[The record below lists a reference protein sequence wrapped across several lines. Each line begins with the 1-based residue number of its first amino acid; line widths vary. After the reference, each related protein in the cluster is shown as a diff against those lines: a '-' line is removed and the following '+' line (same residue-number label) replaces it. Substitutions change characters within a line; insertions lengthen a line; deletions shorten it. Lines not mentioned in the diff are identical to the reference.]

1 MQNHRRPKY
10 FIDLSDMATQHQAI
24 MCSAFNGIPEDII
37 EYIMLHLT
45 QYGDL
50 QSCSLTCKLWHRLA
64 NRELIVTR
72 SHYEICSGVMLRQ
85 ESLFERCVNFDWYL
99 LQLPPEMMQSP
110 TNKKLTRNI
119 PERCSHSAVYHPQ
132 RR

>member
-1 MQNHRRPKY
+1 MY
-10 FIDLSDMATQHQAI
+10 FIDLSDMATQHQAVI
-24 MCSAFNGIPEDII
+24 GSAFSGVPEDVM

-64 NRELIVTR
+64 NRMDYYYNIIIEYL
-72 SHYEICSGVMLRQ
+72 GVMLRQ
-85 ESLFERCVNFDWYL
+85 QTLFQRCINFDWYL
-99 LQLPPEMMQSP
+99 LQLPIEMQSP
-110 TNKKLTRNI
+110 TNKKFTTNI